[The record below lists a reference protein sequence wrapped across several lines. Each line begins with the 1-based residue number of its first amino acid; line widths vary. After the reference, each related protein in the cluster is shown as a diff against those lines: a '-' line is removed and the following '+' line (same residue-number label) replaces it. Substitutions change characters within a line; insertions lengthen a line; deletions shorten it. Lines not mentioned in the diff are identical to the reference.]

1 MKKSELIA
9 EFAESCG
16 INRAMANEYFD
27 KLIKIVTS
35 NLQAGRHVKLEKLGT
50 FGVHHYKER
59 VGRDPFRKINITIA
73 ARNKVRFTATK
84 SLKDAVNG
92 AR

>member
-50 FGVHHYKER
+50 RGPRSLQKDQHHHCC
-59 VGRDPFRKINITIA
+59 PQ
-73 ARNKVRFTATK
+73 
-84 SLKDAVNG
+84 
-92 AR
+92 